1 VEEVK
6 SDLEESMERAKRI
19 ANIQKVTASI
29 PCILEP
35 VQILLQTVGIDV
47 LNGMLAEMEDDTS
60 RIGAWQLPQTM
71 RRARMMKAKNKLFE
85 KIIEL
90 AVAQQEL
97 IECTR
102 DIEDENKS
110 EQMVMD
116 IITGGN
122 NEQDS

>member
-1 VEEVK
+1 MEEVK

-47 LNGMLAEMEDDTS
+47 LNGMLAEMEDDAS
-60 RIGAWQLPQTM
+60 QIEAWPFPQTM

-102 DIEDENKS
+102 DIEDEKKS